1 MVAGAGSDDTARP
14 LPVRQMRNL
23 VVGAAQLEA
32 EDRLQVLALE
42 KDFVVETLGQAWR
55 LVERRLPRHVVDA
68 TGEHVAKKLGEFGGD
83 EHRLIVSGAF
93 GLEVSGR
100 RWAEAAPSPNL
111 APSAA
116 TRVWRR
122 RPSTAARRE
131 LRRDHSGSPR
141 KSRRPPARA
150 STSEYVEPS

>member
-1 MVAGAGSDDTARP
+1 MVAGARSDDTARP

-55 LVERRLPRHVVDA
+55 LVERRLPRHIVDA

-83 EHRLIVSGAF
+83 EHRPIVSGAF
-93 GLEVSGR
+93 GLELSGR
-100 RWAEAAPSPNL
+100 RWAEQPLHQISRHQLPHECGGGSHRQWLGVNL
-111 APSAA
+111 DA
-116 TRVWRR
+116 TIPDRLANRTGVR
-122 RPSTAARRE
+122 ARIDE
-131 LRRDHSGSPR
+131 
-141 KSRRPPARA
+141 
-150 STSEYVEPS
+150 

>member
-1 MVAGAGSDDTARP
+1 
-14 LPVRQMRNL
+14 MRNL

-55 LVERRLPRHVVDA
+55 LVERRLPRHIVDS

-83 EHRLIVSGAF
+83 EHRPIVSGAF

-100 RWAEAAPSPNL
+100 CWAKQPLHQISRHQLPHECGGGSDRQWLGVNL
-111 APSAA
+111 DA
-116 TRVWRR
+116 TIPDRFANRTGLR
-122 RPSTAARRE
+122 ARI
-131 LRRDHSGSPR
+131 DHR
-141 KSRRPPARA
+141 IR
-150 STSEYVEPS
+150 